1 MNEAEAWAALRQ
13 VIDPEL
19 GLDVVE
25 LGLIYGLAV
34 SPERIAVTMT
44 LTTPGCPLHEVITGG
59 VERALTRPGGPPV
72 EVEVVFDPP
81 WDPDRIGSTG
91 LADLGAPGTHG

>member
-81 WDPDRIGSTG
+81 WDRSRMSEAARLTLG
-91 LADLGAPGTHG
+91 L